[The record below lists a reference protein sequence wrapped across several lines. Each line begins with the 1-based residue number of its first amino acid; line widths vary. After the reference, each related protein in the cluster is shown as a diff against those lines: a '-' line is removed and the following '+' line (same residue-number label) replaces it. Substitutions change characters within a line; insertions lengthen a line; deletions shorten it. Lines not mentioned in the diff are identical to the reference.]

1 MMEERAKPQMK
12 AGSFGWMFGWLHK
25 KLKNKMIAWFL
36 IVSLVPVLSI
46 SYYISKTSSA
56 ELIKKQSESYEKL
69 VVSTATLID
78 QYISQRMTEMKILAS
93 TTDIR
98 SNDAAAKNKFL
109 KNFTESTK
117 VFDGNTF
124 ISSNGIVT
132 ADTNEAS
139 VGVNLGERPFFKNG
153 LQGNSTYTEVLLA
166 KTTGKRSII
175 VATPVKDANN
185 STVIGVLTGLV
196 NFEGFMDKYV
206 KPLMIND
213 GEGYPIVVDSSGI
226 IQLHPVKELIGKSAA
241 ESGISP
247 LLADI
252 LKAGN
257 KQTGSTTYTD
267 GGKTYMVTYSPIE
280 QTGYGLYLHLPVK
293 TITAEATKIEQN
305 VFIILLIVV
314 ALVIVVAYV
323 LARQIARPITE
334 MAAVTEQVASGNLK
348 VEPLPI
354 RTQDEVGQLAQS
366 VNTMV
371 KSLHTFV
378 SQVTLTAEEVAASAE
393 QLSVNA
399 GETSKATQLIA
410 VTIEQ
415 MADGTERQMQGVE
428 ASVTAI
434 TEVANGVQQ
443 VAANAQQVTDSSQ
456 HTLQTAAEG
465 NQAIQTVTKQM
476 QSINTTVNE
485 IAANIS
491 SLGARSTEIENIAK
505 VISGIAAQ
513 TNLLALNA
521 AIEAARAGEHGR
533 GFAVVANEIRQL
545 AEQSSQSA
553 AQIGE
558 LISTIQNETRNAVAS
573 MGQGTKEVSLGIEVV
588 NEAGKSFDLIRQS
601 INQVTL
607 QIQKVTE
614 YAKQMQESTGE
625 AVEMVS
631 QISEVTRQSADGT
644 QNISASTQE
653 QLASIEEVTSSS
665 ESLAK
670 MAEDLQGIVK
680 EFKL

>member
-1 MMEERAKPQMK
+1 MMEERAKPQMQ
-12 AGSFGWMFGWLHK
+12 AGPFGRLTGWFSK

-78 QYISQRMTEMKILAS
+78 QYISERMAEVKILAS

-98 SNDAAAKNKFL
+98 SNDAAAKTKFI

-124 ISSNGIVT
+124 ISPNGIVT
-132 ADTNEAS
+132 ADTIEAS

-153 LQGNSTYTEVLLA
+153 LQGKSTYTEVLLA

-175 VATPVKDANN
+175 VATPVKDANDA
-185 STVIGVLTGLV
+185 VIGVLTGLV

-213 GEGYPIVVDSSGI
+213 GEGYPIVVDSNGI
-226 IQLHPVKELIGKSAA
+226 IQLHPVKELVGKSVAD
-241 ESGISP
+241 SGISP

-252 LKAGN
+252 LKVGN
-257 KQTGSTTYTD
+257 KQAGSTTYTD
-267 GGKTYMVTYSPIE
+267 GGKTYMVAYSTIP

-293 TITAEATKIEQN
+293 TITAEASKIEQN
-305 VFIILLIVV
+305 VLIILLIVI
-314 ALVIVVAYV
+314 ALVVVVAYF
-323 LARQIARPITE
+323 LGRQISRPIAE
-334 MAAVTEQVASGNLK
+334 MAAVTKRVADGNLK

-371 KSLHTFV
+371 ESLHTFV

-410 VTIEQ
+410 LTIEQ

-428 ASVTAI
+428 ASVNAI

-456 HTLQTAAEG
+456 HTLQAATEG

-505 VISGIAAQ
+505 VISGIATQ
-513 TNLLALNA
+513 TNLLSLNA

-558 LISTIQNETRNAVAS
+558 LISTIQNETQNAVGS
-573 MGQGTKEVSLGIEVV
+573 MEQGTKEVSLGIEVV
-588 NEAGKSFDLIRQS
+588 NEAGKSFDLIRES
-601 INQVTL
+601 INQVTN
-607 QIQKVTE
+607 QIQNVTE
-614 YAKQMQESTGE
+614 YARQMQSSTGE
-625 AVEMVS
+625 AVELVS
-631 QISEVTRQSADGT
+631 EISEVARQSADGT

-670 MAEDLQGIVK
+670 MAEDLQSIVK